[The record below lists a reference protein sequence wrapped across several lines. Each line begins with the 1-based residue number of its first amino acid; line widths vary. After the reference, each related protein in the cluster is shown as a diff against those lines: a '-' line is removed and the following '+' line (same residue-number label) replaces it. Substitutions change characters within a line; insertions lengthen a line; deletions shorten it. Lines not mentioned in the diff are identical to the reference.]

1 MHIPDGFLD
10 LPTATGAAVL
20 AAGGVAVALRETR
33 RRLEPR
39 QVPLMALTAAFVFV
53 AQMLN
58 FPVAAGTSGH
68 LIGAALATALVGPAA
83 AVLVLTTVVVVQCL
97 VFADGGLLALGANLL
112 NMAILAPVAA
122 WAAGLPLRRALPGLA
137 GRLAGAT
144 FGGWVAVVLA
154 AAACAGELALA
165 GAAPWRTV
173 APAMIGVHLLIGA
186 GEGVITALVL
196 AAIAR
201 ARPELV
207 TAAGAGSGRRFLRTG
222 VLAALALA
230 LFAAPFASS
239 LPDGL
244 EAVAE
249 RLGFAA
255 LEQPAALPAP
265 VPDYALPG
273 LTSPL
278 AATAAA
284 GVLGALGMLGVA
296 LLLGR
301 ALARTREAGSA

>member
-39 QVPLMALTAAFVFV
+39 QVPLMALTATFVFV

-68 LIGAALATALVGPAA
+68 LIGAALAAALVGPAA

-112 NMAILAPVAA
+112 NMALLAPVAA

-207 TAAGAGSGRRFLRTG
+207 TAAGAGSARRFLRTG
-222 VLAALALA
+222 VLVALALA

-265 VPDYALPG
+265 APDYALPG
-273 LTSPL
+273 LASPL

-301 ALARTREAGSA
+301 ALARPREAGSA